1 MKLDPRPYLWGLART
16 TVDMLDFLVEAF
28 DPKDDEEDPE
38 TTTGGWYSRTEY

>member
-28 DPKDDEEDPE
+28 DPER
-38 TTTGGWYSRTEY
+38 G